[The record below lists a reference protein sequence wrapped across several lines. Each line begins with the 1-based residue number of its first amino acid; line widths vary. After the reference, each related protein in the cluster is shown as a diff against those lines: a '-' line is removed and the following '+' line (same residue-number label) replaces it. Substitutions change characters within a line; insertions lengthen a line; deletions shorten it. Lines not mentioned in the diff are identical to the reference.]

1 MTTKE
6 KTWKIYRYWIIIDGE
21 EWNYTG
27 QSSSKYRSHRAGNLK
42 TGVGYKDQPKFWA
55 AIQKYGFEN
64 FNYEVIWETK
74 DPKEADYLE
83 KMTIELLNSVE
94 HGFNE
99 NYGRENSDQ
108 TKRKMSEAKKGL
120 PGYSHPFSEE
130 HKKKMAESKGVF
142 GILQYDKQGNL
153 LAEYPSTM
161 EAERQ
166 TGVPQSNIIA
176 CCKGRYKSAGGYV
189 WRYKTTNFI

>member
-1 MTTKE
+1 
-6 KTWKIYRYWIIIDGE
+6 
-21 EWNYTG
+21 
-27 QSSSKYRSHRAGNLK
+27 
-42 TGVGYKDQPKFWA
+42 
-55 AIQKYGFEN
+55 
-64 FNYEVIWETK
+64 
-74 DPKEADYLE
+74 
-83 KMTIELLNSVE
+83 
-94 HGFNE
+94 
-99 NYGRENSDQ
+99 
-108 TKRKMSEAKKGL
+108 
-120 PGYSHPFSEE
+120 
-130 HKKKMAESKGVF
+130 MAESKGVF